1 MQGSVHS
8 FRFRLGLS
16 SNKFND
22 LQNESTK
29 KLYSSVGT
37 DLVVFCLGVITG
49 EIDGFK
55 TTFTEEI
62 ADAGRKF
69 LNTLHTTSISDQDEA
84 LQDLFFALFTQK
96 RCGDADKYSLLAYAF
111 LVIYSFS
118 VDGTLK
124 PCNIFSQY
132 FSKVVFFCR
141 GAIFNAITAQARAQN
156 RGFFE

>member
-1 MQGSVHS
+1 MQ
-8 FRFRLGLS
+8 
-16 SNKFND
+16 NN
-22 LQNESTK
+22 NTK
-29 KLYSSVGT
+29 ELYSIVGS
-37 DLVVFCLGVITG
+37 DLAVFCLGVITG
-49 EIDGFK
+49 EIKGFK
-55 TTFTEEI
+55 TTVTTEITE
-62 ADAGRKF
+62 AGQKF
-69 LNTLHTTSISDQDEA
+69 LETLQTTSIRNQDEA

-118 VDGTLK
+118 VDGTLR

-141 GAIFNAITAQARAQN
+141 GAIFKAITAQAKKEH